1 MDYDDLRNSST
12 VEHSPPP
19 WRRAAVGRGSCATD
33 RILTD
38 PILNEPSVELLDGLL
53 EWDGLFQQSLSN
65 AQLLQAEFE
74 ADSAPTFASD
84 STSSSAALEHP
95 PWRST
100 EVADVVVAG
109 AQTSVAVVADSKG
122 CKGGKRKGSKGVMD
136 QCGGSPKGEYAR
148 RQSFNGRPATSS
160 VECRARRT
168 MSEKKIA
175 ARALYLANLE
185 RSDQERE

>member
-1 MDYDDLRNSST
+1 M
-12 VEHSPPP
+12 
-19 WRRAAVGRGSCATD
+19 
-33 RILTD
+33 LTD
-38 PILNEPSVELLDGLL
+38 PILNEPSDELLDGLL
-53 EWDGLFQQSLSN
+53 EWDVYFQQSLSD
-65 AQLLQAEFE
+65 AQLLQSEFE
-74 ADSAPTFASD
+74 AESAVAFASD
-84 STSSSAALEHP
+84 STSSSAALEHA

-100 EVADVVVAG
+100 EVADVSSSNVVVAG
-109 AQTSVAVVADSKG
+109 AQSSVAVVTDSKG
-122 CKGGKRKGSKGVMD
+122 GKGGKRKCSKGVMD

-185 RSDQERE
+185 SSDKERE